1 MSTDSAIA
9 LVTLANARAMI
20 GKVTTE
26 GAEMAPALETA
37 GWTCADG
44 WSAGSGVLAK
54 AAGTGTGTATPSGTF
69 SVVAGTTYKVTITC
83 LAVSGSLA
91 YTLGGVMGAP
101 LAVGTITEYI
111 TALTT
116 GKIIF
121 SGGAAVTAS
130 IIALSVKAIS
140 GEIEDDALIEM
151 IIDGVSADF
160 NSYVG
165 RRILEQT
172 ETTAYLDGSGR
183 EILLLPRRPV
193 TSIASVTENDALL
206 VEGEEQDYRLY
217 TDEGMLIR
225 LSGKWAKGRKNI
237 VLGSYKSG
245 YAIANLPKDL
255 KLAALKQVAFEYQEQ
270 RTKSWGEVSRSM
282 SDGSVSKR
290 EVTKFLPDVKETLD
304 RYLY

>member
-1 MSTDSAIA
+1 VSTDSAIA
-9 LVTLANARAMI
+9 LVALANARAMI
-20 GKVTTE
+20 GKQATE
-26 GAEMAPALETA
+26 N
-37 GWTCADG
+37 
-44 WSAGSGVLAK
+44 
-54 AAGTGTGTATPSGTF
+54 
-69 SVVAGTTYKVTITC
+69 
-83 LAVSGSLA
+83 
-91 YTLGGVMGAP
+91 
-101 LAVGTITEYI
+101 
-111 TALTT
+111 
-116 GKIIF
+116 
-121 SGGAAVTAS
+121 
-130 IIALSVKAIS
+130 
-140 GEIEDDALIEM
+140 EDDALIEI

-172 ETTAYLDGSGR
+172 ETTAYFDGSGR

-217 TDEGMLIR
+217 SDEGMLVR

-237 VLGSYKSG
+237 VLGSYKAG

-255 KLAALKQVAFEYQEQ
+255 KLAALKQIAFEYQEQ